1 MDRAVKNE
9 IFKKVKVNA
18 GKKKCTCQ
26 FKFGVANGRVVSKFG
41 SCDKKCNGMVKKLVL
56 KGVIGTFTM
65 MKIKVTKGKISPKQ
79 LKIQFVPKKP
89 VSEEESSE
97 ESEEESVEEG
107 SEEGESGEE
116 ESGEKESGEEGSEEK
131 ESEEEDSEEESNEEY
146 SEESGNSGESSIEE
160 PSGKSGC
167 LCIFGDIPSVEVS
180 QSGEAS
186 IESGERES
194 GEEGSEGGESG
205 EEGSEERESGEEG
218 SEERESG

>member
-26 FKFGVANGRVVSKFG
+26 FKFGVANGRVVSKSG

-107 SEEGESGEE
+107 SEE
-116 ESGEKESGEEGSEEK
+116 K
-131 ESEEEDSEEESNEEY
+131 ESEEEESEEESNEEY

-180 QSGEAS
+180 QSGEVS

-194 GEEGSEGGESG
+194 GEEGSEEGESG